1 MTLPDREQRSGLK
14 DQVLAG
20 EYVLGALSAD
30 ASAELAKRVK
40 TDRQFAAMVRRWQEN
55 LADGHAS
62 DDRTFAS
69 YIDASMDHALR
80 RSDDRLHR
88 SIYGRFAIVSALW
101 NSVRFWRLTTSAAL
115 LWAAALLFSG
125 A

>member
-14 DQVLAG
+14 DEVLAG

-40 TDRQFAAMVRRWQEN
+40 TDRHFAAMVRRWQEN
-55 LADGHAS
+55 LADGQRS

-101 NSVRFWRLTTSAAL
+101 NSVRFWRLATSAAL
-115 LWAAALLFSG
+115 LWAAALLF
-125 A
+125 AAP

>member
-1 MTLPDREQRSGLK
+1 MTLPDREKRSGLK
-14 DQVLAG
+14 DEVLAG
-20 EYVLGALSAD
+20 EYVLGALTAD

-55 LADGHAS
+55 LADTQRS
-62 DDRTFAS
+62 DHRTFSS
-69 YIDASMDHALR
+69 YIDASMDHAVR
-80 RSDDRLHR
+80 RSDDKLHR
-88 SIYGRFAIVSALW
+88 SIYGRFAIVTALW

-115 LWAAALLFSG
+115 LWAAVLLFSV